1 MTHRDFELLR
11 DEEIPELN
19 TRALLYR
26 HRTGCEIVSLVND
39 DENKVF
45 GINFRTPPTDSTGI
59 AHILEHSV
67 LCGSRKY
74 PVKEPFVELIK
85 GSLNTFLNA
94 FTYPDKTCYPVA
106 STNVQD
112 FYNLIDV
119 YLDAV
124 FYPRLTPEVLQQE
137 GWHYELEDPGDPLRY
152 KGVVFN
158 EMKGAYSDPESIL
171 GERIQQSIFPDTTYG
186 VDSGGDP
193 RHIPALTFDQFK
205 RFHDDFYHPSNARI
219 YFYGDDDPEQR
230 LALLHDY
237 LSDYEEHSVDSTIGT
252 QPRFAAPKRQQFP
265 YAVNPDAVEE
275 PKYFVVLTWLL
286 QESID
291 ADERRALQV
300 LEHALLGTPGSPLRK
315 ALIDSGL
322 GEDLTGSGLEVE
334 LAQMFFSVGLKGVQQ
349 GDTDAVEA
357 LILQHLG
364 ELADGGI
371 DQGMVAAAL
380 HTAEFRFRE
389 NNTGSF
395 PRGLGLMLR
404 LLTNWLYDRDPFTPL
419 RFADSF
425 AALKAKLAADD
436 RYLEGLIQ
444 RHLLDNAHR
453 TTVVLQPDAE
463 LGTRLEEEET
473 TRLAEAR
480 ERMSHAD
487 LEELV
492 SSTAKLKHLQEQ
504 PDAPEDLAKLPRLQ
518 LSDLDPAVKTVPRQE
533 DQIAEVPVLHH
544 DLFTNGIAY
553 LDIGCDLRVL
563 PQELVPYIPL
573 FGRALLEMG
582 TKRMS
587 FVELQQRIGSQTG
600 GLSAHSMVGA
610 RPDGGPAAAYL
621 FLRGKAMAERVA
633 DLTAIVRDVLLEGR
647 LDDQERFLQ
656 MALEERASAEAGLVP
671 GGHRVVLTRL
681 RAQFDETGWLAEQMR
696 GLSYLFFLRQ
706 LIEDI
711 RGDWPTVQARLEQ
724 IRALLVNRPGML
736 CNATV
741 AGGDRA
747 ACDQSLAALLRE
759 LPQEAH
765 SPATWTPSLTAADE
779 GLTVPAQVNYV
790 GKAANLFA
798 LGYELDGS
806 AAVVTR
812 YLATTWLWDRVRV
825 QGGAYGAF
833 CSLDPFTG
841 VFAYA
846 SYRDPNLLETLQV
859 YDQSGSFLRD
869 YPISNDELTKA
880 IIGTIGDIDAYQ
892 LPDAKG
898 YASLMRYLTGI
909 DDDYRQQMRDQV
921 LGTKAEHFA
930 EFAAVLDQVGAA
942 GRVAV
947 LGSAD
952 AIAAASAA
960 RGDWLTSVKVL

>member
-1 MTHRDFELLR
+1 MDRRDFELLR

-26 HRTGCEIVSLVND
+26 HRTGCEIVSLIND

-106 STNVQD
+106 STNLQD

-137 GWHYELEDPGDPLRY
+137 GWHYELEDPSDPLRY

-158 EMKGAYSDPESIL
+158 EMKGAYSDPERIL

-193 RHIPALTFDQFK
+193 RDIPALSFDQFK

-219 YFYGDDDPEQR
+219 YFYGDDDPQQR

-237 LSDYEEHSVDSTIGT
+237 LSDYEAHSVDSAIGT
-252 QPRFAAPKRQQFP
+252 QPRFTAPKRQQFP

-275 PKYFVVLTWLL
+275 PKYFVALTWLL
-286 QESID
+286 QDAID

-322 GEDLTGSGLEVE
+322 GEDLTGSGLEIE

-349 GDTDAVEA
+349 GDIDAVEA

-364 ELADGGI
+364 DLADGGI
-371 DQGMVAAAL
+371 DQGMVAASL

-404 LLTNWLYDRDPFTPL
+404 LLTDWLYDRNPFTPL

-444 RHLLDNAHR
+444 RHLLDNEHR

-473 TRLAEAR
+473 DALSSGPGRYEPRGFRGTGRGHPKAQAPARATRRTRGLGQAAPPAIERPRRRDQDRASAR
-480 ERMSHAD
+480 RPNRRGAGAPPRPLHQWHRLSRRGLQSARVAPGAFALYPALWARPAGDGHPTHELRRVATAD
-487 LEELV
+487 R
-492 SSTAKLKHLQEQ
+492 Q
-504 PDAPEDLAKLPRLQ
+504 PDRRPECPFAGEPAPRRRADRGA
-518 LSDLDPAVKTVPRQE
+518 
-533 DQIAEVPVLHH
+533 
-544 DLFTNGIAY
+544 
-553 LDIGCDLRVL
+553 
-563 PQELVPYIPL
+563 PL
-573 FGRALLEMG
+573 FARQGHGRTGRRPDGDCARRAARGPPRRSRALLADG
-582 TKRMS
+582 LRRAG
-587 FVELQQRIGSQTG
+587 QRG
-600 GLSAHSMVGA
+600 GLAGA
-610 RPDGGPAAAYL
+610 GWA
-621 FLRGKAMAERVA
+621 
-633 DLTAIVRDVLLEGR
+633 
-647 LDDQERFLQ
+647 
-656 MALEERASAEAGLVP
+656 P
-671 GGHRVVLTRL
+671 GGLH
-681 RAQFDETGWLAEQMR
+681 
-696 GLSYLFFLRQ
+696 
-706 LIEDI
+706 
-711 RGDWPTVQARLEQ
+711 
-724 IRALLVNRPGML
+724 
-736 CNATV
+736 
-741 AGGDRA
+741 
-747 ACDQSLAALLRE
+747 
-759 LPQEAH
+759 
-765 SPATWTPSLTAADE
+765 
-779 GLTVPAQVNYV
+779 
-790 GKAANLFA
+790 
-798 LGYELDGS
+798 
-806 AAVVTR
+806 
-812 YLATTWLWDRVRV
+812 
-825 QGGAYGAF
+825 
-833 CSLDPFTG
+833 
-841 VFAYA
+841 
-846 SYRDPNLLETLQV
+846 
-859 YDQSGSFLRD
+859 
-869 YPISNDELTKA
+869 
-880 IIGTIGDIDAYQ
+880 
-892 LPDAKG
+892 
-898 YASLMRYLTGI
+898 
-909 DDDYRQQMRDQV
+909 
-921 LGTKAEHFA
+921 
-930 EFAAVLDQVGAA
+930 
-942 GRVAV
+942 
-947 LGSAD
+947 
-952 AIAAASAA
+952 AAASAI
-960 RGDWLTSVKVL
+960 

>member
-1 MTHRDFELLR
+1 MNRRDFELLR

-26 HRTGCEIVSLVND
+26 HRTGCEIVSLIND

-45 GINFRTPPTDSTGI
+45 GINFRTPPADSTGI

-124 FYPRLTPEVLQQE
+124 FHPRLTPEVLQQE
-137 GWHYELEDPGDPLRY
+137 GWHYEIEDPSDPLRY

-237 LSDYEEHSVDSTIGT
+237 LSSYEAHSVDSTIGT

-265 YAVNPDAVEE
+265 YAVDPDAVEE
-275 PKYFVVLTWLL
+275 PKCFVVLTWLL
-286 QESID
+286 HDAIG

-349 GDTDAVEA
+349 SDADAVEA
-357 LILQHLG
+357 LILQHLND
-364 ELADGGI
+364 LADGGI

-404 LLTNWLYDRDPFTPL
+404 LLTDWLYDRDPFTPL

-425 AALKAKLAADD
+425 AALKAKLTADD

-463 LGTRLEEEET
+463 LGTRQEEEET
-473 TRLAEAR
+473 ARLAAAQAD
-480 ERMSHAD
+480 MSQTD

-492 SSTAKLKHLQEQ
+492 ASTQKLKHLQEQ

-518 LSDLDPAVKTVPRQE
+518 LSDLDKAIKTVPRQE
-533 DQIAEVPVLHH
+533 DQIAGVPVLHH

-553 LDIGCDLRVL
+553 LDVGCDLRVL
-563 PQELVPYIPL
+563 PEELVPYVPL

-582 TKRMS
+582 TERMS

-600 GLSAHSMVGA
+600 GLSAHSLVGP

-621 FLRGKAMAERVA
+621 FLRGKAMTERVA

-647 LDDQERFLQ
+647 LDDRERFLQ

-711 RGDWPTVQARLEQ
+711 RSDWPAVQARLEQ

-741 AGGDRA
+741 AGSDRA
-747 ACDQSLAALLRE
+747 ACDQSLADLLRE

-806 AAVVTR
+806 SAVITR

-869 YPISNDELTKA
+869 YPISSDELTKA
-880 IIGTIGDIDAYQ
+880 IIGTIGDFDAYQ

-898 YASLMRYLTGI
+898 YASLVRYLTGI
-909 DDDYRQQMRDQV
+909 DDDYRQQMRDQI

-930 EFAAVLDQVGAA
+930 DFTAVLDQVGAA

-960 RGDWLTSVKVL
+960 RGNWLTPVKVL

>member
-1 MTHRDFELLR
+1 MDRRDFELLR

-26 HRTGCEIVSLVND
+26 HRTGCEIVSLIND

-45 GINFRTPPTDSTGI
+45 GINFRTPPADSTGI

-124 FYPRLTPEVLQQE
+124 FHPRLTPEVLQQE
-137 GWHYELEDPGDPLRY
+137 GWHYEIEDPGDPLSY

-193 RHIPALTFDQFK
+193 CHIPDLTFDQFK

-219 YFYGDDDPEQR
+219 YFYGDDDPQQR

-237 LSDYEEHSVDSTIGT
+237 LSDYEAHSVDSTIST
-252 QPRFAAPKRQQFP
+252 QPRFAAPKRQQFS
-265 YAVNPDAVEE
+265 YAVDPDAVEE
-275 PKYFVVLTWLL
+275 PKCFVVLTWLL
-286 QESID
+286 QD
-291 ADERRALQV
+291 ATDAERRALLV

-349 GDTDAVEA
+349 ADVDAVEA

-473 TRLAEAR
+473 AR
-480 ERMSHAD
+480 
-487 LEELV
+487 
-492 SSTAKLKHLQEQ
+492 
-504 PDAPEDLAKLPRLQ
+504 
-518 LSDLDPAVKTVPRQE
+518 
-533 DQIAEVPVLHH
+533 
-544 DLFTNGIAY
+544 
-553 LDIGCDLRVL
+553 
-563 PQELVPYIPL
+563 
-573 FGRALLEMG
+573 
-582 TKRMS
+582 
-587 FVELQQRIGSQTG
+587 
-600 GLSAHSMVGA
+600 
-610 RPDGGPAAAYL
+610 
-621 FLRGKAMAERVA
+621 
-633 DLTAIVRDVLLEGR
+633 
-647 LDDQERFLQ
+647 
-656 MALEERASAEAGLVP
+656 
-671 GGHRVVLTRL
+671 
-681 RAQFDETGWLAEQMR
+681 
-696 GLSYLFFLRQ
+696 
-706 LIEDI
+706 
-711 RGDWPTVQARLEQ
+711 
-724 IRALLVNRPGML
+724 
-736 CNATV
+736 
-741 AGGDRA
+741 
-747 ACDQSLAALLRE
+747 
-759 LPQEAH
+759 
-765 SPATWTPSLTAADE
+765 
-779 GLTVPAQVNYV
+779 
-790 GKAANLFA
+790 
-798 LGYELDGS
+798 
-806 AAVVTR
+806 
-812 YLATTWLWDRVRV
+812 
-825 QGGAYGAF
+825 
-833 CSLDPFTG
+833 
-841 VFAYA
+841 
-846 SYRDPNLLETLQV
+846 
-859 YDQSGSFLRD
+859 
-869 YPISNDELTKA
+869 
-880 IIGTIGDIDAYQ
+880 
-892 LPDAKG
+892 
-898 YASLMRYLTGI
+898 
-909 DDDYRQQMRDQV
+909 
-921 LGTKAEHFA
+921 
-930 EFAAVLDQVGAA
+930 
-942 GRVAV
+942 
-947 LGSAD
+947 
-952 AIAAASAA
+952 
-960 RGDWLTSVKVL
+960 

>member
-1 MTHRDFELLR
+1 MDRRDFELLR

-26 HRTGCEIVSLVND
+26 HRTGCEIVSLIND

-137 GWHYELEDPGDPLRY
+137 GWHYELEDPGNPLRY

-158 EMKGAYSDPESIL
+158 EMKGAYSDPERIL

-219 YFYGDDDPEQR
+219 YFYGDDDPEHR

-237 LSDYEEHSVDSTIGT
+237 LSEYEAHTVDSTIGT

-265 YAVNPDAVEE
+265 YSVEPDAVEE
-275 PKYFVVLTWLL
+275 PKYFVALTWLL
-286 QESID
+286 PDAID

-300 LEHALLGTPGSPLRK
+300 MEHALLGTPGSPLRK

-334 LAQMFFSVGLKGVQQ
+334 LAEMFFSVGLKGVQQ
-349 GDTDAVEA
+349 GDADAVEA
-357 LILQHLG
+357 LILQHLR

-371 DQGMVAAAL
+371 DQGMVAASL

-404 LLTNWLYDRDPFTPL
+404 LLTDWLYDRDPFTPL

-444 RHLLDNAHR
+444 RHLLDNSHR

-463 LGTRLEEEET
+463 LGKQLEEEET
-473 TRLAEAR
+473 TRLAAAR
-480 ERMSHAD
+480 ADMSHAD

-492 SSTAKLKHLQEQ
+492 AATAKLKHLQEQ

-518 LSDLDPAVKTVPRQE
+518 LSDLDPAIKTVPRQE
-533 DQIAEVPVLHH
+533 DQIAGVPVLHH

-553 LDIGCDLRVL
+553 LDIGCNLRVL
-563 PQELVPYIPL
+563 SQELLPYIPL

-582 TKRMS
+582 TERMS

-600 GLSAHSMVGA
+600 GLSAHSLVGS
-610 RPDGGPAAAYL
+610 RPDGGPAATYL
-621 FLRGKAMAERVA
+621 FLRGKAMADRVA

-656 MALEERASAEAGLVP
+656 MALEERASAEASLVP

-681 RAQFDETGWLAEQMR
+681 RAQFDETGWLTEQMR

-711 RGDWPTVQARLEQ
+711 RNDWPAVQARLEQ

-741 AGGDRA
+741 ADGDRA
-747 ACDQSLAALLRE
+747 TCDQSLEALLGE

-765 SPATWTPSLTAADE
+765 SSATWTPHLTAADE

-806 AAVVTR
+806 SAVITR

-833 CSLDPFTG
+833 CALDPFSG

-846 SYRDPNLLETLQV
+846 SYRDPNLLETLDV
-859 YDQSGSFLRD
+859 YDRSGSFLRD
-869 YPISNDELTKA
+869 YPISSDELTKA

-898 YASLMRYLTGI
+898 YASLVRYLTGI

-921 LGTKAEHFA
+921 LATKAEHFA
-930 EFAAVLDQVGAA
+930 EFAAVLDQASAA

-952 AIAAASAA
+952 AIERAS
-960 RGDWLTSVKVL
+960 WLTPVKVL